1 MNQTPPAS
9 SPRSTTAKLGN
20 SQIFRIYSK
29 AFEGATGLG
38 LSLEPSGGSAIAN
51 SVPVM
56 LGAEPIGFLQ
66 VRPNADGKALSGAR
80 FDSAVTLVRT
90 FALQLGELAGRI
102 LLEQQA
108 AEPAAITKAKHYIM
122 ENLDEPLKLDKVA
135 AQVRVSPF
143 YFCKLFKSTTGMTFT
158 EFVNRQR
165 IERAKRR
172 LLDPSERITEI
183 AYDIGYQ
190 SLSQFNRSFLRI
202 VGESPTQFRKRMGVG
217 RASCRRVA

>member
-1 MNQTPPAS
+1 MQTDP
-9 SPRSTTAKLGN
+9 STQTTSMKLGN
-20 SQIFRIYSK
+20 SKIFRVYSH
-29 AFEGATGLG
+29 AFEGATGLR
-38 LSLEPSGGSAIAN
+38 LSLKSTRGAASASA
-51 SVPVM
+51 VPVM
-56 LGAEPIGFLQ
+56 LGTGPIAFLHI
-66 VRPNADGKALSGAR
+66 RPNGERRELSGTR
-80 FDSAVTLVRT
+80 FEAALTLVKT
-90 FALQLGELAGRI
+90 FAIQLGELAGRI

-108 AEPAAITKAKHYIM
+108 AEPAAITKAKQYIL
-122 ENLDEPLKLDKVA
+122 EKLDEPLKLDEVA

-217 RASCRRVA
+217 KMSHQRVA

>member
-1 MNQTPPAS
+1 MTQEPPHPTSQAT
-9 SPRSTTAKLGN
+9 STKLGN
-20 SQIFRIYSK
+20 SKIFRIYSQ
-29 AFEGATGLG
+29 AFEGATGLR
-38 LSLEPSGGSAIAN
+38 LSLKATGGAATASSVPIMLGSGPIAFLHIGSGGERRG
-51 SVPVM
+51 VT
-56 LGAEPIGFLQ
+56 G
-66 VRPNADGKALSGAR
+66 VRFEA
-80 FDSAVTLVRT
+80 AVTLVKT

-108 AEPAAITKAKHYIM
+108 AEPAAITKAKQYIL
-122 ENLDEPLKLDKVA
+122 EKLDEPLRLDEVA

-217 RASCRRVA
+217 RANFQRVA

>member
-1 MNQTPPAS
+1 MNQLQQNLAS
-9 SPRSTTAKLGN
+9 QTTSAKLGN
-20 SQIFRIYSK
+20 SKIFRIYSQ
-29 AFEGATGLG
+29 AFEGATGLH
-38 LSLEPSGGSAIAN
+38 LDLKSTRGSSSSN
-51 SVPVM
+51 SVPIM
-56 LGAEPIGFLQ
+56 LGAGPVAFLHIEPTPDRREVSGSRFE
-66 VRPNADGKALSGAR
+66 AAL
-80 FDSAVTLVRT
+80 TLVKT
-90 FALQLGELAGRI
+90 FALQMGELAGRI

-108 AEPAAITKAKHYIM
+108 AEPAAITKAKQYIL
-122 ENLDEPLKLDKVA
+122 ENLDEPLKLDDVA

-217 RASCRRVA
+217 KVSHQRVA

>member
-1 MNQTPPAS
+1 MNNTDANPPMQA
-9 SPRSTTAKLGN
+9 AFIKLQN
-20 SQIFRIYSK
+20 SKIYNVYSQ
-29 AFEGATGLG
+29 AFEEATGL
-38 LSLEPSGGSAIAN
+38 LLKLLPAGGKVQAN
-51 SVPVM
+51 SVPIM
-56 LGAEPIGFLQ
+56 LGGQPAAFLLTSEI
-66 VRPNADGKALSGAR
+66 PGKEVVGSRFAAAL
-80 FDSAVTLVRT
+80 TLVKT

-102 LLEQQA
+102 LLEQRA
-108 AEPAAITKAKHYIM
+108 AEPVTITRAKEYIL
-122 ENLDEPLKLDKVA
+122 ENLDEPLKLDTIA
-135 AQVRVSPF
+135 AQVHVSPF

-190 SLSQFNRSFLRI
+190 SLSQFNRSFHRI

-217 RASCRRVA
+217 KTAMALVA

>member
-1 MNQTPPAS
+1 MNQAQPDPTS
-9 SPRSTTAKLGN
+9 QTTSTKLGN
-20 SQIFRIYSK
+20 SRIFRVYSQ
-29 AFEGATGLG
+29 AFEGATGLH
-38 LSLEPSGGSAIAN
+38 LSLKATGGSGGASSI
-51 SVPVM
+51 PIM
-56 LGAEPIGFLQ
+56 LGSGPIAFLHIRSGEEKRG
-66 VRPNADGKALSGAR
+66 VSGAR
-80 FDSAVTLVRT
+80 FEAAVTLVKT

-108 AEPAAITKAKHYIM
+108 AEPAAISKAKQYIM
-122 ENLDEPLKLDKVA
+122 EKLDEPLKLDDVA

-172 LLDPSERITEI
+172 LLDPAERITEI

-217 RASCRRVA
+217 RASHQRVA

>member
-1 MNQTPPAS
+1 MNQLQTE
-9 SPRSTTAKLGN
+9 PRSQTSSMKLGN
-20 SQIFRIYSK
+20 SKIFKVYSQ
-29 AFEGATGLG
+29 AFEGATGLR
-38 LSLEPSGGSAIAN
+38 LSLNATRGSAAAGA
-51 SVPVM
+51 VPVV
-56 LGAEPIGFLQ
+56 LGTGPIAFLHIWT
-66 VRPNADGKALSGAR
+66 NSDHGELSGTR
-80 FDSAVTLVRT
+80 FDAAVTLVKT

-108 AEPAAITKAKHYIM
+108 AEPAAIGKAKQYIM
-122 ENLDEPLKLDKVA
+122 ENLDEPLKLDEVA

-172 LLDPSERITEI
+172 LLDPAERITEI
-183 AYDIGYQ
+183 AYDLGYQ

-217 RASCRRVA
+217 RANHQRVA

>member
-1 MNQTPPAS
+1 MNPTHHESSPQTPS
-9 SPRSTTAKLGN
+9 AKLGN
-20 SQIFRIYSK
+20 SKIFRIYSK
-29 AFEGATGLG
+29 AFEGATGLN
-38 LSLEPSGGSAIAN
+38 LSLKSTGGAAMGN
-51 SVPVM
+51 SVPIMLGTGPVAFLHVQPGPDRRDVSGSRFEAAVM
-56 LGAEPIGFLQ
+56 L
-66 VRPNADGKALSGAR
+66 VK
-80 FDSAVTLVRT
+80 T

-108 AEPAAITKAKHYIM
+108 AEPAAIAKAKQYIL
-122 ENLDEPLKLDKVA
+122 ENLDEPLKLDEVA
-135 AQVRVSPF
+135 GQVRVSPF

-172 LLDPSERITEI
+172 LLDPAERITEI

-217 RASCRRVA
+217 RVNHQRVA